1 MKTLKMYWM
10 IDCYAF
16 TMVCLINAL
25 LVVCGLSDDAS
36 SIVNVIPI
44 FAATT
49 LAAFLMYLT
58 DKICKEK
65 NVMRHVFRLVDI
77 MIPVNLFQ
85 ILFYEVQM
93 GIKEIVINIIMCLIF
108 YIIVY
113 LMMVVS
119 WHEQDQK
126 VNKSL
131 EKIRA
136 RKRNK

>member
-1 MKTLKMYWM
+1 MKRLKMYGM

-16 TMVCLINAL
+16 TIVCLVNAL
-25 LVVCGLSDDAS
+25 LVVGGLSDGTL

-44 FAATT
+44 FLATT

-58 DKICKEK
+58 DKLCKEK
-65 NVMRHVFRLVDI
+65 NGMLHIFRLVDI
-77 MIPVNLFQ
+77 MISVNLFQ
-85 ILFYEVQM
+85 ILFYEVQV
-93 GIKEIVINIIMCLIF
+93 GIKEIVINLIMSLIF
-108 YIIVY
+108 YVIVY
-113 LMMVVS
+113 LMMLVS

>member
-10 IDCYAF
+10 VDCYAF
-16 TMVCLINAL
+16 TIVCLINAL
-25 LVVCGLSDDAS
+25 LVVGGLSDYTL

-44 FAATT
+44 FVSTT

-58 DKICKEK
+58 DRICKEK
-65 NVMRHVFRLVDI
+65 SIMRRVFHLVDI

-85 ILFYEVQM
+85 IIFYEVQM
-93 GIKEIVINIIMCLIF
+93 GIKEIVINIITCLIF
-108 YIIVY
+108 YVIVY